1 MPRFMIERDIPEIG
15 SAARDELRAAAAK
28 SNEVLAAMKR
38 NRVLKSV
45 YSLSVISSING
56 IPKTSVP
63 NCGISTMPVYIRVK
77 VYVYSR

>member
-1 MPRFMIERDIPEIG
+1 MNRIYMDN
-15 SAARDELRAAAAK
+15 AATTRLHP
-28 SNEVLAAMKR
+28 EVLAAMKR